1 MALNR
6 LYKHIENLIQND
18 EDVAD
23 SIPCRADILSVREC
37 RKGGKACDD
46 LGLDLLK
53 CMAQYKVDTT
63 EKIRASIG
71 VARYNEYAKEM
82 EDKHGKEKAAEIIN
96 EPSEQLKDIEA
107 YQVLHRIANDTH
119 PKGPPKTKGDLMKW
133 TYADQVRLEMGEGEW
148 WDAVKIIG
156 YEFGLART
164 DALFGFKKENDLI
177 VSAQTRL
184 VPGFA
189 ERKENA
195 LSAAKKIEESV
206 KEAAPGGKTAADFA
220 AAFNDLY
227 PTKDDLEA
235 ALK

>member
-6 LYKHIENLIQND
+6 LYKHIEDLIQNE
-18 EDVAD
+18 EDVSD
-23 SIPCRADILSVREC
+23 LIPCKTDILSVREC
-37 RKGGKACDD
+37 RNGGKACDD

-63 EKIRASIG
+63 ERIRASIG
-71 VARYNEYAKEM
+71 VAKYNEYVKEI
-82 EDKHGKEKAAEIIN
+82 EGKHGKEKASEIIN
-96 EPSEQLKDIEA
+96 EPSEQLKDIKA
-107 YQVLHRIANDTH
+107 YQLLHRIANNTH
-119 PKGPPKTKGDLMKW
+119 PKGPPKTKDDLMKW

-156 YEFGLART
+156 YEFGLSKT
-164 DALFGFKKENDLI
+164 DALFGLERENDLI
-177 VSAQTRL
+177 DSAQSRL
-184 VPGFA
+184 IPGFA
-189 ERKENA
+189 DRKENA
-195 LSAAKKIEESV
+195 LSAAKKIEDYV
-206 KEAAPGGKTAADFA
+206 KEAVPGRKTGADFA

>member
-1 MALNR
+1 
-6 LYKHIENLIQND
+6 
-18 EDVAD
+18 
-23 SIPCRADILSVREC
+23 
-37 RKGGKACDD
+37 
-46 LGLDLLK
+46 
-53 CMAQYKVDTT
+53 MAQYKVDTT

-96 EPSEQLKDIEA
+96 EPIEQLKDIEA
-107 YQVLHRIANDTH
+107 YQLLHRIANNTH
-119 PKGPPKTKGDLMKW
+119 PKGPPKTKDDLMKW

-164 DALFGFKKENDLI
+164 DALFGLEKENDLI
-177 VSAQTRL
+177 VSAQSRL

>member
-23 SIPCRADILSVREC
+23 SITCKADIQSVREC

-96 EPSEQLKDIEA
+96 EPIEQLKDIEA
-107 YQVLHRIANDTH
+107 YQLLHRIANNTH
-119 PKGPPKTKGDLMKW
+119 PKGPPKTKDDLMKW

-164 DALFGFKKENDLI
+164 DALFGLEKENDLI
-177 VSAQTRL
+177 VSAQSRL

>member
-23 SIPCRADILSVREC
+23 SITCKADIQSVREC

-107 YQVLHRIANDTH
+107 YQLLHRIANNTH
-119 PKGPPKTKGDLMKW
+119 PKGPPKTKDDLMKW

-164 DALFGFKKENDLI
+164 DALFGLEKENDLI
-177 VSAQTRL
+177 VSAQSRL